1 MQDSKNPILN
11 FRKISEDNFLSS
23 EEFYNLNLGN
33 QANSTKFCGKDL
45 SILNTSTM
53 ITLTREAAD
62 SSEHSE

>member
-11 FRKISEDNFLSS
+11 FRKISENNFVSLQ
-23 EEFYNLNLGN
+23 ELYNLNLEN
-33 QANSTKFCGKDL
+33 QANRTKFCSKDL